1 MLAYVFPTIMSANV
15 SASKPTLGRST
26 LMVRPVRNLEDLRL
40 ALVIRTKVFVQE
52 MGIPQEQEYDEN
64 DKWPIPENIT
74 HYLVTVGTQPLA
86 TCRLNKG
93 VVNMKIERMAVE
105 KFARSRGIGRALLQ
119 YVEQVPVVRNSKGVL
134 YCYAMKDKELFYLNS
149 GWITEAGHGELQE
162 VGIPHVAMIRRR
174 RPAGASDSPQS
185 LSHIM
190 VRTMDIARAR
200 RFYSLLGFQDTSRFR
215 MNGVRG
221 AWIEVR
227 HHINLRIVILTNGT
241 ND

>member
-1 MLAYVFPTIMSANV
+1 
-15 SASKPTLGRST
+15 
-26 LMVRPVRNLEDLRL
+26 MVKPVRSLDDLRL
-40 ALVIRTKVFVQE
+40 ALIIRTKVFVQE
-52 MGIPQEQEYDEN
+52 MGIPREQEYDEN
-64 DKWPIPENIT
+64 DGWPIPEHIT
-74 HYLVTVGTQPLA
+74 HYLVTLGAQPLA

-93 VVNMKIERMAVE
+93 SGMNMKIERMAVE
-105 KFARSRGIGRALLQ
+105 KFARNRGIGRALLQ
-119 YVEQVPVVRNSKGVL
+119 YIERVPVVSTSKGIL

-149 GWITEAGHGELQE
+149 GWITEEGHGKLQE

-174 RPAGASDSPQS
+174 RPAGASDNPQS

-190 VRTMDIARAR
+190 VRTMDITRSR
-200 RFYSLLGFQDTSRFR
+200 RFYSLLGFQDKSRFK

-227 HHINLRIVILTNGT
+227 YHAKLFVARR